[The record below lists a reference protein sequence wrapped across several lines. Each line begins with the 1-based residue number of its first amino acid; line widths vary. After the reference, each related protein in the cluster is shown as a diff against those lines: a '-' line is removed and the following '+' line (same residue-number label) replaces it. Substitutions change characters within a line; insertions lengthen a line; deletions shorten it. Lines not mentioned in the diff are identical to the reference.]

1 MPVARVGSIQIA
13 YEASGPA
20 NGPAILLIR
29 GTGSQLVHWH
39 PKLIELLESCG
50 LRVIRFDNRDAG
62 ASTNFEHLGAPSM
75 GELMQK
81 FMTGQPLNPPYT
93 LEDMAGDVTG
103 LMDTLGVKRAHLLG
117 YSLGAMV
124 AQIVSA
130 RHPDR
135 VISLV
140 SLMSSP
146 LPPNPQNVSPK
157 LMQLMMQGPAGTGAE
172 AEAEHALAVARLFA
186 GDKYPLDDETYRKA
200 HEQARA
206 RGIWPGGE
214 MRQVSAMLATGDRS
228 ELCRQ
233 IKAPT
238 LVIHGT
244 ADPTLPVE
252 EAQRTA
258 DLIPGARLA
267 IFKDM
272 GHDLTPGAIA
282 EVAPVLREHFAGG
295 RG

>member
-1 MPVARVGSIQIA
+1 MPMARVGSIQIA
-13 YEASGPA
+13 YETSGPA
-20 NGPAILLIR
+20 DGPAILLIR

-39 PKLIELLESCG
+39 PKLIELFESCG

-81 FMTGQPLNPPYT
+81 LMTGQPLNPPYT
-93 LEDMAGDVTG
+93 LEDMAGDIVG
-103 LMDTLGVKRAHLLG
+103 LMDALGVKRAHLFG

-135 VISLV
+135 VISFI

-172 AEAEHALAVARLFA
+172 AEAAHALEMARAFA
-186 GDKYPLDDETYRKA
+186 GDKYPLDDATYRVA

-214 MRQVSAMLATGDRS
+214 MRQVSALLAAGDRS

-233 IKAPT
+233 IRVPT

-244 ADPTLPVE
+244 ADPTLPVAE
-252 EAQRTA
+252 GKLTA

-267 IFKDM
+267 IFRDM

-282 EVAPVLREHFAGG
+282 EVAPVLREHFAQN
-295 RG
+295 R